1 MYLQISGEVSK
12 KSLSAQP
19 FKQNK
24 KRESS
29 QMRLKVVYGVI
40 YCLVM
45 CDVFTNN
52 RRSLQN
58 IPHRAALQN
67 KTKNKNKKVKVL
79 KEVKSFLC
87 GYILSGFVLYIYK

>member
-19 FKQNK
+19 FENK
-24 KRESS
+24 KKTKEIGSS
-29 QMRLKVVYGVI
+29 QKVVENFFVVI

-58 IPHRAALQN
+58 IPQRAALQN
-67 KTKNKNKKVKVL
+67 KTKKSKQKKKKVKVL
-79 KEVKSFLC
+79 NI
-87 GYILSGFVLYIYK
+87 G